1 MKRTISFLILV
12 LLFSFNGMSQKGKPV
27 TPQDSVILEALKF
40 APKQEKKAIL
50 KVYKK
55 ADAKTKEVLYNALVN
70 PSPKVP
76 ANLSGDSLFDK
87 AIRHFPKDAKKNIGK
102 IYKKADA
109 KTKEALLA
117 SLITPTKEVKYQN
130 EQDATVYKELKKL
143 PKDAQS
149 QLLRIYEKSDPTTK
163 ALLYNSI
170 VGKPKKLN
178 PKINADSLFQKKVA
192 HIPNP
197 MKKELTRLYQ
207 NSDRET
213 KEQLVIALSMPTCS
227 RADLISNYEK
237 NRVQIEKLK
246 KEFNSIV
253 PNGYILSIAFNPGCE
268 IINTPAGIDIKIFRA
283 EQNQKMGLIKEAYNL
298 DLKSRELIEILKIIE
313 WSDDMLMNIKNN
325 LDKVN
330 CFSIENGEFT
340 TIGFAKNGLTTY
352 AYKLAESRI
361 RPEEQQ
367 KFTNGCNLMFYKE
380 NVILEAIGE
389 AGGNPCFSN

>member
-1 MKRTISFLILV
+1 M
-12 LLFSFNGMSQKGKPV
+12 
-27 TPQDSVILEALKF
+27 
-40 APKQEKKAIL
+40 
-50 KVYKK
+50 
-55 ADAKTKEVLYNALVN
+55 LYNALVN

-143 PKDAQS
+143 PKDAQN

-253 PNGYILSIAFNPGCE
+253 PNGYILSIAFNPACE

>member
-143 PKDAQS
+143 PKDAQN

-163 ALLYNSI
+163 TLLYNSI

-197 MKKELTRLYQ
+197 MKKELTRL
-207 NSDRET
+207 
-213 KEQLVIALSMPTCS
+213 
-227 RADLISNYEK
+227 
-237 NRVQIEKLK
+237 
-246 KEFNSIV
+246 
-253 PNGYILSIAFNPGCE
+253 
-268 IINTPAGIDIKIFRA
+268 
-283 EQNQKMGLIKEAYNL
+283 
-298 DLKSRELIEILKIIE
+298 
-313 WSDDMLMNIKNN
+313 
-325 LDKVN
+325 
-330 CFSIENGEFT
+330 
-340 TIGFAKNGLTTY
+340 
-352 AYKLAESRI
+352 
-361 RPEEQQ
+361 
-367 KFTNGCNLMFYKE
+367 
-380 NVILEAIGE
+380 
-389 AGGNPCFSN
+389 

>member
-1 MKRTISFLILV
+1 
-12 LLFSFNGMSQKGKPV
+12 
-27 TPQDSVILEALKF
+27 
-40 APKQEKKAIL
+40 
-50 KVYKK
+50 
-55 ADAKTKEVLYNALVN
+55 
-70 PSPKVP
+70 
-76 ANLSGDSLFDK
+76 
-87 AIRHFPKDAKKNIGK
+87 
-102 IYKKADA
+102 
-109 KTKEALLA
+109 
-117 SLITPTKEVKYQN
+117 
-130 EQDATVYKELKKL
+130 
-143 PKDAQS
+143 
-149 QLLRIYEKSDPTTK
+149 
-163 ALLYNSI
+163 
-170 VGKPKKLN
+170 
-178 PKINADSLFQKKVA
+178 
-192 HIPNP
+192 
-197 MKKELTRLYQ
+197 
-207 NSDRET
+207 
-213 KEQLVIALSMPTCS
+213 
-227 RADLISNYEK
+227 
-237 NRVQIEKLK
+237 VQIEKLK

-253 PNGYILSIAFNPGCE
+253 PNGYILSIAFNPACE